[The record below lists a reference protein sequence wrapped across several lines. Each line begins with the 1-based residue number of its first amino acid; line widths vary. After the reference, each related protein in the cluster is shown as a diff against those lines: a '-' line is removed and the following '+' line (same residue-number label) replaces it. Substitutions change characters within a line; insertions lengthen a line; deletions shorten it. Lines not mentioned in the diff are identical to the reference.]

1 MKIIRHILNDYNVK
15 VGRRGHKMEQILW
28 ITIILLIIG
37 VGILSTHLWCYKKQ
51 IKHIEKQLEFLK
63 EEESNY
69 QLTSVC
75 EVGDTVALIS
85 NINCVMEKLRK
96 EKRELQKA
104 NRGYRESITSISH
117 DIRTPLTSVK
127 GYVQMLQNP
136 TILEWKKMEYLHI
149 VECRL
154 EDLSEMLNQLFE
166 YARIEAGEMALNL
179 EKINV
184 RNLFTETISMF
195 YDEFVKKG
203 CEPEIEIVETPC
215 FILADSHAFVRI
227 LENLIKNALVHG
239 IGDYKFLLKLVGQ
252 QIFIQISNKTD
263 TIEEKD
269 MEQIFDRFYT
279 TDQSRTRKSTGLG
292 LAIARKF
299 TEQMGGKIQAYLY
312 QDNFTVEVQF
322 KME

>member
-1 MKIIRHILNDYNVK
+1 
-15 VGRRGHKMEQILW
+15 MEQVLW
-28 ITIILLIIG
+28 ITVILLIIG
-37 VGILSTHLWCYKKQ
+37 VGILSTHLCCYRKQ
-51 IKHIEKQLEFLK
+51 IKQIEKQLEMLM

-69 QLTSVC
+69 QLTSTCAVR
-75 EVGDTVALIS
+75 DTIKLIS
-85 NINCVMEKLRK
+85 NINCVVEKLRK
-96 EKRELQKA
+96 EKRELQKS
-104 NRGYRESITSISH
+104 NRSYRESITSISH

-127 GYVQMLQNP
+127 GYVQMLQSP
-136 TILEWKKMEYLHI
+136 ATLEWKKIEYLHI
-149 VECRL
+149 IEYRL

-166 YARIEAGEMALNL
+166 YARLEAGELDLNL
-179 EKINV
+179 EKVNV
-184 RNLFTETISMF
+184 RNLFAETISMF

-203 CEPEIEIVETPC
+203 CEPEIEIVEIPC
-215 FILADSHAFVRI
+215 FILVNSHAFVRI

-239 IGDYKFLLKLVGQ
+239 IGDYKFSLKLIEE

-269 MEQIFDRFYT
+269 IEQIFDRFYT

-292 LAIARKF
+292 LAIAKKF

-312 QDNFTVEVQF
+312 QNNFTIEVGF